1 MLVPKLHTA
10 YSEFSTFCH
19 GRPFCYGLSFEDV
32 FHRLNKFNELNSIV
46 MMAEAQFVFN
56 SDDEEI
62 NYFKNEKS
70 EFQQYG
76 IFYELLYDIELKR
89 RPLQKRYYKSQLKK
103 LDKEFEHIEKYVIYC
118 RSNSTENDHDY
129 FRKSSDRNHIV
140 SLVKANELLS
150 KYLTH
155 KVVGKSADEIILDS
169 TKVKFN
175 LTQNAII
182 EFAKAL
188 KGIGAAEGTLKDIA
202 ETLGRFF
209 GVDMKNVYS
218 KSNFIS
224 NRLNPAKF
232 LEKMV
237 AFLKKGL

>member
-1 MLVPKLHTA
+1 MLVPKLHSA
-10 YSEFSTFCH
+10 YTEFSTFCH
-19 GRPFCYGLSFEDV
+19 GRPFCYGLTFEDI
-32 FHRLNKFNELNSIV
+32 FHRLNKFNELNSLI
-46 MMAEAQFVFN
+46 METEMNYTFN
-56 SDDEEI
+56 DIDEEI

-103 LDKEFEHIEKYVIYC
+103 LDKEFEHIEKYVIYW

-150 KYLTH
+150 KYLSH
-155 KVVGKSADEIILDS
+155 KVEGKSADEIISDS

-182 EFAKAL
+182 EFAKGL
-188 KGIGAAEGTLKDIA
+188 KGIGAAEGTLKEIA

-218 KSNFIS
+218 KSNFIN
-224 NRLNPAKF
+224 NRLNPSKF
-232 LEKMV
+232 LDSMV
-237 AFLKKGL
+237 RYLKGQR